1 MRYFILI
8 GYNHHKLKDDFQA
21 KATLESIINNY
32 QGDEDILKEARER
45 LAEINASIK
54 SQSKV
59 KYK

>member
-8 GYNHHKLKDDFQA
+8 GYNYHKLKDNFQA

-32 QGDEDILKEARER
+32 QGDEEILKEAKDK
-45 LAEINASIK
+45 LAEVNASIK